1 MMRIVRAASRFLQNR
16 DFLSIGEIDRGLHAE
31 VLWAERG
38 ADALFLIAHVT
49 HLVPPSDPQ
58 SKGIAC
64 FLSEF

>member
-1 MMRIVRAASRFLQNR
+1 MGAASRLLQNC
-16 DFLSIGEIDRGLHAE
+16 DFLSVGEIDRGLHAE

-38 ADALFLIAHVT
+38 ADAFVPVAHVT

-58 SKGIAC
+58 SKGIAR